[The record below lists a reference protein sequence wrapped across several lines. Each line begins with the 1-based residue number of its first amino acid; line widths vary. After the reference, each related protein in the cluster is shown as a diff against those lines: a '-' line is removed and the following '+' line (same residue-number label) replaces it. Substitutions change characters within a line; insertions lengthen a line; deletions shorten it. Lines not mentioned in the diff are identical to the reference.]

1 MEYKFYAV
9 VKNLLSKA
17 GGTGFIPGRG
27 TWVCSLVRE
36 LTYRTPWG
44 NEGCV
49 LPLQRPTG
57 LEPRLCSKRSHRT
70 EKSVHCNWGGALLSA
85 TGESP
90 SFLD

>member
-49 LPLQRPTG
+49 LPLGRP
-57 LEPRLCSKRSHRT
+57 ERRT
-70 EKSVHCNWGGALLSA
+70 KARRA
-85 TGESP
+85 SP
-90 SFLD
+90 HPKHDPPKTHGDGVM